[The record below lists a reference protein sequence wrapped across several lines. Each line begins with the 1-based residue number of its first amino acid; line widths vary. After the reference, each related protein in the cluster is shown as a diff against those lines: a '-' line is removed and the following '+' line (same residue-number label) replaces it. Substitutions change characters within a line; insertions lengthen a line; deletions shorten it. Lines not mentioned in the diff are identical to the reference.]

1 MFDKLSEIGA
11 YELYFDGIETY
22 TLRFIDLMKS
32 GECFQGNNLDQVIK
46 VAVKFGTDIKW
57 LNEEIPTPKKY
68 ITLPKR
74 RSTTRAVDASPVG
87 A

>member
-1 MFDKLSEIGA
+1 LE
-11 YELYFDGIETY
+11 E
-22 TLRFIDLMKS
+22 
-32 GECFQGNNLDQVIK
+32 VIK
-46 VAVKFGTDIKW
+46 VAVKFGKDIKW

-74 RSTTRAVDASPVG
+74 RPTTRAVDASPQV